1 MGRLMSRRQWS
12 AIMPR
17 GSVARP
23 SDQTVSSCVYLHTS
37 RAISC
42 RQIGRRWSHD
52 PQARHILLYVG
63 MQLAFRQ
70 LHPPR

>member
-1 MGRLMSRRQWS
+1 MSRRQWS
-12 AIMPR
+12 VIVPK
-17 GSVARP
+17 GSVAGP

-42 RQIGRRWSHD
+42 RKTGRRWSHD
-52 PQARHILLYVG
+52 LQARHILLYVG

-70 LHPPR
+70 SHPAG